1 MNARVEAVNV
11 RFDTLKIAAAVLI
24 VLAALAGFYAFAQY
38 SVLLRTVG
46 LIAAIVVAVLI
57 ALQTEQGRVAA
68 SYLRETQVEVRKVV
82 WPTREETVQ
91 TTGIVILVVLV
102 FAAILFV
109 LDYFLG
115 WAVRGIIGQ

>member
-1 MNARVEAVNV
+1 L
-11 RFDTLKIAAAVLI
+11 DTLKIAAAILI
-24 VLAALAGFYAFAQY
+24 VLAALAGFYVFAQY

-46 LIAAIVVAVLI
+46 LIAAVIVAVLI
-57 ALQTEQGRVAA
+57 ALQTDQGRIAA
-68 SYLRETQVEVRKVV
+68 GYLRETQVEVRKVV

-91 TTGIVILVVLV
+91 TTGIVILVVLA

-115 WAVRGIIGQ
+115 WAVRGIVE